1 MVIILEKSWNI
12 FASVS
17 VCRIVLCLHCGLV
30 CVRLLRSWCGAQ
42 GPPPMSRRTFSW
54 CSDQTAE
61 SRSKCLSQFCICAR
75 IVTRRILRS
84 ADISIC
90 LLSVFVFLFCF
101 LYYIILYLLLKL
113 PLLPFRFV
121 LQSIITMHVLITAGH
136 QLFIPTFRLRRAA
149 RRILGCFGCGAYC

>member
-17 VCRIVLCLHCGLV
+17 VCLIVLCLHCGLV

-90 LLSVFVFLFCF
+90 LKVYLFF
-101 LYYIILYLLLKL
+101 IFASYIILYLLSKL

-121 LQSIITMHVLITAGH
+121 MQSIITMHVLIAAGH
-136 QLFIPTFRLRRAA
+136 QQFILSVVHCHAYYAA
-149 RRILGCFGCGAYC
+149 GAAHI